1 MPEVAVILGSGLGKF
16 ANEIEIVD
24 TISYN
29 DIEGYPMQDVVLPT
43 RLMGMMGAKKILL
56 TNKGVYY
63 GSEKNIR
70 LCRPHIT

>member
-1 MPEVAVILGSGLGKF
+1 MILGSGLGEF

-43 RLMGMMGAKKILL
+43 RLMGMMGATRLNPCKPKKFFQRGLW
-56 TNKGVYY
+56 
-63 GSEKNIR
+63 E
-70 LCRPHIT
+70 

>member
-1 MPEVAVILGSGLGKF
+1 MILGSGLGKF

-43 RLMGMMGAKKILL
+43 RLMGMMGAKKKILL

>member
-1 MPEVAVILGSGLGKF
+1 MILGSGLGKF

-43 RLMGMMGAKKILL
+43 RLMGMMGAKK
-56 TNKGVYY
+56 NSFDK
-63 GSEKNIR
+63 
-70 LCRPHIT
+70 